1 MLGVITSTY
10 YRECKSI
17 SDKLDTTS
25 LNSLT
30 TCEKTHSQNNLP
42 SMTLEIWAALTLAL
56 VLGAMAPGPSLA
68 LVLRNTIEGGRKHGI
83 LTGLG
88 HGLGFGIYAFATAA
102 GMSIA
107 LAAHPSI
114 TILLRWGGV
123 AMLVWMGYT
132 FIRRATTNKTP
143 IKTSEPNP
151 QSGRIGFVQGFLLA
165 LLNPK
170 ILAWMLAVYSPF
182 IKPGAPISTYF
193 TMSAL
198 ATCTDA
204 GWYITVAALLSGT
217 RAINILRANAHIVD
231 GTVGTLMLLFAGLL
245 AGGVF

>member
-1 MLGVITSTY
+1 
-10 YRECKSI
+10 
-17 SDKLDTTS
+17 
-25 LNSLT
+25 
-30 TCEKTHSQNNLP
+30 
-42 SMTLEIWAALTLAL
+42 MTPESWAAFTLAL

-68 LVLRNTIEGGRKHGI
+68 LVLRNTIGGGRRHGM

-88 HGLGFGIYAFATAA
+88 HGIGFGIYAFATATGIA
-102 GMSIA
+102 IA

-114 TILLRWGGV
+114 AILLRWGGV
-123 AMLVWMGYT
+123 TLLLWMGYT
-132 FIRRATTNKTP
+132 SITRATRGQKP
-143 IKTSEPNP
+143 IYTSGGKS
-151 QSGRIGFVQGFLLA
+151 QSGRLGFVQGFLLA

-170 ILAWMLAVYSPF
+170 ILAWMLAVYAPF
-182 IKPGAPISTYF
+182 IKIGAPIRTAL

-204 GWYITVAALLSGT
+204 GWYITVAAILSGT
-217 RAINILRANAHIVD
+217 GAINFLRTNAHIVD